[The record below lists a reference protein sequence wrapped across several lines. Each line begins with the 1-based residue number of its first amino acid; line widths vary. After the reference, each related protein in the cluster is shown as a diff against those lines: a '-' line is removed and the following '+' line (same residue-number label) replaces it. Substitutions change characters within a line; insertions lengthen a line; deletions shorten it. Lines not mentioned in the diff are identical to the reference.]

1 MEKAKTEKKGR
12 FLQKLKEYRMLCA
25 GLLIVTLTYIIIFAV
40 KGYYP
45 FGDEMLVSGDSLWQ
59 YVPFLSALR
68 EKIVSGES
76 LDYSWSGSIGSN
88 FYYLFAY
95 YLASPLSAL
104 LLLFPVTVIY
114 KIINISMVVKAL
126 LAFVTIY
133 VYLAFRPSGNRC
145 EKNGLPILFF
155 SLAYVFCNAFIN
167 FITFYPFLDC
177 LILFPLVML
186 GLERFVVDQGWK
198 LYFVALALLMICN
211 FYFGFMCCLFIVLYY
226 FTMHFGSFRSFLRKS
241 LKILVISVV
250 AVGVSSYLCIPVMC
264 ELSNGAYGISEFQGI
279 GFFTNW
285 FNVIQEMLFYTKP
298 VFSGKTTET
307 YWEVN
312 LYMGILTLFLAFT
325 YFANRKITISER
337 VKKVVLFVILLLSF
351 NESLLNYI
359 FHLLH
364 YTHGQPNRQAIFFVF
379 LCIVMGQESLS
390 QILKDVRSVGKI
402 KISVI
407 GAGLTILTILALLF
421 AEELGEIYRYL
432 FTVDLILIYTA
443 VFLLRK
449 RFKAEKNFKTAILMV
464 ACAELFIAA
473 FHSCPG
479 TSTHTEKELENTYTT
494 VSDIV
499 GQLQKEDE
507 DFYHIATNNML
518 QMPNYGYLADY
529 NGLHAFFNNCNVK
542 YISKLRRMGMASD
555 IGRISDYPANPFLY
569 SILNIKYILSDRSE
583 TNEVKKNISFGND
596 SLNHYSLLNEQG
608 NIGVYENDMVLSPVI
623 VAEQH
628 FSDYKTLA
636 GDSEKSFD
644 DLQNVFCKEL
654 CGVDTLFQSTEIE
667 IEGVVTKNC
676 RAGIVEEKN
685 VLMVNNMGGSN
696 TDETAEY
703 NPDEPSYVT
712 VKARAKEDC
721 DLYVEMGVVDHI
733 GAVKQGEE
741 FEYTFTI
748 EATYFDEMGMY
759 MQDYS
764 FCTFD
769 AVSWEKA
776 YEKLKNQ
783 QMKVDDYRDGYLK
796 GTLTSDGKHTVFT
809 SIPYDEN
816 WDVWVDGKKVETK
829 NLAPAFLSFSVEEGQ
844 HQIEMKYHVNGV
856 GGGIL
861 VSLLCLILFATAC
874 IVEKKG
880 RKTEETKTS
889 GL

>member
-1 MEKAKTEKKGR
+1 MEKAKTEKRGR
-12 FLQKLKEYRMLCA
+12 FLQKLKEYRMLWA
-25 GLLIVTLTYIIIFAV
+25 GLLMVTLTYIIIFAV

-133 VYLAFRPSGNRC
+133 VYLAFRPSENRC

-186 GLERFVVDQGWK
+186 GLERFVADQGWK

-298 VFSGKTTET
+298 VFSGQSADS

-312 LYMGILTLFLAFT
+312 LYMGMLTLFLAFS
-325 YFANRKITISER
+325 YFVNRRISFSSR
-337 VKKVVLFVILLLSF
+337 LKKGVLFLVLLLSF

-379 LCIVMGQESLS
+379 LCIVMGQESLK
-390 QILKDVRSVGKI
+390 QIFDDVCSVGKI
-402 KISVI
+402 KIAII
-407 GAGLTILTILALLF
+407 GAALGIITILTMFF
-421 AEELGEIYRYL
+421 AKELGYVYKYL
-432 FTVDLILIYTA
+432 YTLDLIIVYTA
-443 VFLLRK
+443 ILLLRK
-449 RFKAEKNFKTAILMV
+449 RFNAEKNFV
-464 ACAELFIAA
+464 AALVMIASAELIVSAVHA
-473 FHSCPG
+473 CPG
-479 TSTHTEKELENTYTT
+479 VSVHTGQQLEEKYTA
-494 VSDIV
+494 VSSV
-499 GQLQKEDE
+499 VEELQKED
-507 DFYHIATNNML
+507 DSFYHVATNNMTEL
-518 QMPNYGYLADY
+518 DNYGYLVNY
-529 NGLHAFFNNCNVK
+529 NGLNAFLSTCNVN
-542 YISKLRRMGMASD
+542 YIAHLRQFGMVSD
-555 IGRISDYPANPFLY
+555 LGKVSDYTGSPFLY
-569 SILNIKYILSDRSE
+569 SILNMKYILSDQGQSE
-583 TNEVKKNISFGND
+583 EAQNNLSLGND
-596 SLNHYSLLNEQG
+596 PMNQYRFLKEKKGIS
-608 NIGVYENDMVLSPVI
+608 VYVNDRVLSPVI
-623 VAEQH
+623 VAEQD
-628 FSDYKTLA
+628 FSQYEKKQEA
-636 GDSEKSFD
+636 VSENSVVTFGE
-644 DLQNVFCKEL
+644 LQNAFLEEL
-654 CGVDTLFQSTEIE
+654 CGVNTLFQSAEVEIE
-667 IEGVVTKNC
+667 EVTTENC
-676 RAGIVEEKN
+676 RAGVGEGIFI
-685 VLMVNNMGGSN
+685 VNNAGGSN
-696 TDETAEY
+696 VDEKVTY
-703 NPDEPSYVT
+703 NPNKNSYIT
-712 VKARAKEDC
+712 VKGKAKEDC
-721 DLYVEMGVVDHI
+721 DLYVDMLFVDHI
-733 GAVKQGEE
+733 GEVKKGEE
-741 FEYTFTI
+741 FEYTFVMKP
-748 EATYFDEMGMY
+748 EYFNEMGLF
-759 MQDYS
+759 MQNCE
-764 FCTFD
+764 FQKFD

-776 YEKLKNQ
+776 YGKLKNQ

-809 SIPYDEN
+809 SIPYDAN
-816 WDVWVDGKKVETK
+816 WVVWVDGEKVETK
-829 NLAPAFLSFSVEEGQ
+829 NLLKAYLSFNVEDGQ
-844 HQIEMKYHVNGV
+844 HEIEMKYSVSGL
-856 GGGIL
+856 GGG
-861 VSLLCLILFATAC
+861 VSISIFSIIIFFVYLIYDQ
-874 IVEKKG
+874 KKQ
-880 RKTEETKTS
+880 RS
-889 GL
+889 